1 MQYAEVGYGLFVC
14 LWGASDF
21 AAVVVLGERH
31 GFLK

>member
-21 AAVVVLGERH
+21 AAAQWQW
-31 GFLK
+31 KC